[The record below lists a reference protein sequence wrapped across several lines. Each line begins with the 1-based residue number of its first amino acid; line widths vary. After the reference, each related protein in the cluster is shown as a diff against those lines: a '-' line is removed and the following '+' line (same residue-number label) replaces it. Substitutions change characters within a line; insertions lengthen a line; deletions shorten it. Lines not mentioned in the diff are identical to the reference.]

1 MRNVGVGFIPTLGAL
16 RRRTP
21 FIFYYISYC
30 ISETPFR
37 EGINPI
43 SAKLISCGKI
53 FNIQFR
59 PVRIRYPYF
68 SGILMTE
75 QGIQP
80 VVRLSGITKRF
91 LDVTASNNI
100 TFDLYPGEICALL
113 GENGA
118 GKTTLMNIL
127 FGYYT
132 CDEGQIYIKGQ
143 KVNLAAPK
151 DAISR
156 GVGMIHQHFALVQSQ
171 TVLENIII
179 GMGSGKRIFLDLKS
193 ARRELT
199 ALQERFGL
207 QIDPDA
213 RIWTLSVGEQQKVEI
228 LKALYR
234 DVDILIMDEPTAV
247 LAPAE
252 TDDLFNTLRSL
263 VIEGRSVVF
272 ISHKLNEVMDISDRI
287 VVLRAG
293 QVVAQ
298 RKVSETNA
306 RELANLMVGRE
317 LLESIEKKKIEP
329 GQSVLEIENLN
340 ALNDKKIPALKD
352 LNLVVRQNE
361 ILGMAGISG
370 NGQRELAEILFG
382 LREPTAGSIKVNGKR
397 LKFGSPASAIGLKMG
412 RIPEDR
418 IDTGLMM
425 DLTVEENLI
434 LETHG
439 SAEFQRFGLMK
450 SSRIRRFSDDL
461 IAAYDIKTAG
471 REAVTKSLSGG
482 NLQKV
487 MLARELAGRPAAIV
501 AAQPTRGLD
510 VGAMEYIHQRILQ
523 ERDRGAGILLISEDL
538 DEVFN
543 LSDRIVVL
551 YEGAVMGETHGE
563 DASREQVGLWMS
575 GVHR

>member
-1 MRNVGVGFIPTLGAL
+1 M
-16 RRRTP
+16 TP
-21 FIFYYISYC
+21 DPVHFQD
-30 ISETPFR
+30 
-37 EGINPI
+37 
-43 SAKLISCGKI
+43 GK
-53 FNIQFR
+53 FMGN
-59 PVRIRYPYF
+59 
-68 SGILMTE
+68 GK
-75 QGIQP
+75 QP

-100 TFDLYPGEICALL
+100 SFDLYPGEICALL

-127 FGYYT
+127 FGYYA
-132 CDEGQIYIKGQ
+132 CDEGDIFIKGK
-143 KVNLAAPK
+143 KVNLTAPK
-151 DAISR
+151 DAIAR
-156 GVGMIHQHFALVQSQ
+156 GVGMIHQHFALVPSQ

-179 GMGSGKRIFLDLKS
+179 GTDTGKGIFLDLKA
-193 ARRELT
+193 ARKELLG
-199 ALQERFGL
+199 LQDRFGL

-252 TDDLFNTLRSL
+252 TEDLFKTLRTL
-263 VIEGRSVVF
+263 VKEGRSVVF
-272 ISHKLNEVMDISDRI
+272 ISHKLNEVLDISDRI

-293 QVVAQ
+293 RVVAQ
-298 RKVSETNA
+298 RHAAKTDA
-306 RELANLMVGRE
+306 KELANLMVGRE
-317 LLESIEKKKIEP
+317 LLENIEKKKIEAGRP
-329 GQSVLEIENLN
+329 VMEIEDLCG
-340 ALNDKKIPALKD
+340 LNDKQIPALKHV
-352 LNLVVRQNE
+352 NLVIHQYE
-361 ILGMAGISG
+361 ILGLAGISG

-382 LREPTAGSIKVNGKR
+382 LRQPTAGSVKINGQR
-397 LKFGSPASAIGLKMG
+397 LKFGSPNSAIGLKMG

-425 DLTVEENLI
+425 DLSVEENII
-434 LETHG
+434 LENHR
-439 SAEFQRFGLMK
+439 SAEFQRYGLMNSAK
-450 SSRIRRFSDDL
+450 IRRFSDGL
-461 IAAYDIKTAG
+461 IAAYRIKTAG
-471 REAVTKSLSGG
+471 RDAVTKSLSGG

-487 MLARELAGRPAAIV
+487 MLARELAGQPAAVV

-543 LSDRIVVL
+543 LSDRIIVL
-551 YEGAVMGETHGE
+551 YEGELMGAVPCE

-575 GVHR
+575 GVID